1 MKLTTARLKQ
11 LIKEELQSVLLN
23 ENKIKQA
30 LSNRMDNDLYAP
42 QGAINIKIMAD
53 SGAVISDWSIFKK
66 MGLSSIINSCM
77 AIASKDTRTLLANI
91 LKAKMGGQVY
101 GDEIAQAAPEELQ
114 RFEEFYQSRIYPN
127 MEIILSIT
135 QLNLPNY
142 PNKKFHSVR
151 FGAGDEAAMN
161 EWFEQFKALKLY
173 PILSKKMK

>member
-42 QGAINIKIMAD
+42 RGAINIKIMAD
-53 SGAVISDWSIFKK
+53 SGAIISDWSIFKK
-66 MGLSSIINSCM
+66 MGLSAIINSCM

-101 GDEIAQAAPEELQ
+101 GDEIAQDAPEELQ
-114 RFEEFYQSRIYPN
+114 RFEEFYQSKIYPN

-142 PNKKFHSVR
+142 PDKKFHSVR
-151 FGAGDEAAMN
+151 FRAGDEAAMN
-161 EWFEQFKALKLY
+161 EWFQQFKALKLY

>member
-53 SGAVISDWSIFKK
+53 SGAIISDWSIFKK
-66 MGLSSIINSCM
+66 MSLSAIINSCM

-101 GDEIAQAAPEELQ
+101 GDEIAQAA
-114 RFEEFYQSRIYPN
+114 
-127 MEIILSIT
+127 
-135 QLNLPNY
+135 
-142 PNKKFHSVR
+142 
-151 FGAGDEAAMN
+151 
-161 EWFEQFKALKLY
+161 
-173 PILSKKMK
+173 